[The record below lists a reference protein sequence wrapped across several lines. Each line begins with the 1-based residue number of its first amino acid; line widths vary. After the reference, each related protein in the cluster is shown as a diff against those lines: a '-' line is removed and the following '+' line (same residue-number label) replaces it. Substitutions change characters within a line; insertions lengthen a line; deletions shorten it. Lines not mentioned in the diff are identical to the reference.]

1 MKAIASRTFLGL
13 RVNLTDALILGA
25 LGLYTLLAPLYP
37 SRVRGSW
44 WSLILS
50 NAAAA
55 LLFVGVNII
64 AQRTASRHLR
74 FLLRTLSVQLILL
87 YVYSASLRLQLIFFP
102 RWHDQVVV
110 DLEAAILGVQPTV
123 WIQRYITPWLTEWM
137 MFCYVFYVPVYPILS
152 LLIYRRHGEEQN
164 EDYLFYIGLAI
175 VLCTLG
181 FMMFPVA
188 GPMRHIGDL
197 HTVPL
202 HGYFFTA
209 VSELIRGRVHTP
221 GGTIPSIHCAA
232 ATIMWWTAYR
242 YSRPAFFVLA
252 PVILSLYVSTVYGRF
267 HYVFDVLVGISAAF
281 LTMALGP
288 VLIKTWNRFRLK
300 C

>member
-1 MKAIASRTFLGL
+1 
-13 RVNLTDALILGA
+13 
-25 LGLYTLLAPLYP
+25 
-37 SRVRGSW
+37 
-44 WSLILS
+44 
-50 NAAAA
+50 
-55 LLFVGVNII
+55 
-64 AQRTASRHLR
+64 
-74 FLLRTLSVQLILL
+74 
-87 YVYSASLRLQLIFFP
+87 
-102 RWHDQVVV
+102 
-110 DLEAAILGVQPTV
+110 
-123 WIQRYITPWLTEWM
+123 
-137 MFCYVFYVPVYPILS
+137 
-152 LLIYRRHGEEQN
+152 
-164 EDYLFYIGLAI
+164 
-175 VLCTLG
+175 
-181 FMMFPVA
+181 MMFPVA

-267 HYVFDVLVGISAAF
+267 HYVFDVLVGIAAAF

-288 VLIKTWNRFRLK
+288 ILIKAWNRSRLK

>member
-1 MKAIASRTFLGL
+1 MRPISLRIFLGL

-25 LGLYTLLAPLYP
+25 IGLYTVLAPLYP

-44 WSLILS
+44 LGLILA
-50 NAAAA
+50 NAAAII
-55 LLFVGVNII
+55 LYGGTNII
-64 AQRTASRHLR
+64 ARRTASRHLR
-74 FLLRTLSVQLILL
+74 FFLRSLSVQLALL

-102 RWHDQVVV
+102 QWHDQLVV
-110 DLEAAILGVQPTV
+110 DLEAAVLGVQPTV
-123 WIQRYITPWLTEWM
+123 WIQRFITPWLTEWM

-164 EDYLFYIGLAI
+164 EDYLFYIALAI

-202 HGYFFTA
+202 SGHFFTA
-209 VSELIRGRVHTP
+209 VSELIRGHVHTP

-232 ATIMWWTAYR
+232 ATIMWWTSYR

-267 HYVFDVLVGISAAF
+267 HYVFDVLVGIAAAF

-288 VLIKTWNRFRLK
+288 VLIKAWNRSRLE
-300 C
+300 